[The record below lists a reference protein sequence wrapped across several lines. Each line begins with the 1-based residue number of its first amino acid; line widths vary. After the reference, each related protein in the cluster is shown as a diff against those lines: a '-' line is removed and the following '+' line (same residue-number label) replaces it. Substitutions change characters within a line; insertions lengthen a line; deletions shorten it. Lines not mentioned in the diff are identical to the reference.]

1 MSAELH
7 EQQRLA
13 VLIAANLLD
22 TAAEETFD
30 RLTRLASAI
39 LKTPVALV
47 SLVDHHRQFFKS
59 SVGLPEP
66 WATCR
71 ETPLS
76 HSFCQQVVN
85 TNETLAVADARTHP
99 LLRDNLAIR
108 DLGVIAYLG
117 IPLTTAEGYTL
128 GSFCAIDTTP
138 REWSDRDLEILR
150 DLAGLAIEQIELRL
164 LADRL
169 PDYLQL
175 RNLELFRA
183 EMVQMLVHDLR
194 NPLTAFI
201 SGLDMI
207 PRVGTLNEV
216 QQRCLFLARQGGA
229 TLAQTIDSILDVSK
243 SETDRIE
250 LKLTAISPT
259 QIMHI
264 ACQQMLPLADRS
276 EVQLVTTASEIPSL
290 MADREKLHRVMVN
303 LVSNAIQNTPPGG
316 NIFVFAQKIDAQ
328 KIQFTVQDTGR
339 GIPTEAFDRIFQKFV
354 RVLPEQ
360 GGGATKGTG
369 LGLPFSQMV
378 VEAHGGKIWVESELG
393 HGTSFHFT
401 LPLLDQILDRSSL
414 RVTT

>member
-22 TAAEETFD
+22 TPVEATFD

-71 ETPLS
+71 QTPLS
-76 HSFCQQVVN
+76 HSFCQHVVK
-85 TNETLAVADARTHP
+85 TNETLAVADARNHP
-99 LLRDNLAIR
+99 LLRDNLAIAE
-108 DLGVIAYLG
+108 LGVIAYLG

-138 REWSDRDLEILR
+138 REWSDRDVEILR
-150 DLAGLAIEQIELRL
+150 DLAGLAIEKIELRL
-164 LADRL
+164 LANQL

-175 RNLELFRA
+175 SNLELFRA

-194 NPLTAFI
+194 NPLTSFLG
-201 SGLDMI
+201 GLDLM
-207 PRVGTLNEV
+207 PLVGTLNDA
-216 QQRCLFLARQGGA
+216 QQRCLSLARQGGA
-229 TLAQTIDSILDVSK
+229 TLAQTIDSILDASK
-243 SETDRIE
+243 SQTDQIE
-250 LKLTAISPT
+250 LKLAAISPT
-259 QIMHI
+259 QIMDI
-264 ACQQMLPLADRS
+264 ACQQMLPLAQKS
-276 EVQLVTTASEIPSL
+276 EVRLTYTASAVPPF
-290 MADREKLHRVMVN
+290 MADSEKLRRVMVN
-303 LVSNAIQNTPPGG
+303 LVGNAIQNTPPGG
-316 NIFVFAQKIDAQ
+316 EIFVFAQATDAQ
-328 KIQFTVQDTGR
+328 TIQFTVKDTGR
-339 GIPTEAFDRIFQKFV
+339 GIPAEAFDRIFQKFV
-354 RVLPEQ
+354 RLLPEQ
-360 GGGATKGTG
+360 GIGAANGTG

-401 LPLLDQILDRSSL
+401 LPLTPLPIFSVSS
-414 RVTT
+414 V

>member
-22 TAAEETFD
+22 TPAEETFD

-66 WATCR
+66 WATVR

-76 HSFCQQVVN
+76 HSFCQHVVQ
-85 TNETLAVADARTHP
+85 TNEILAVTDARIDP
-99 LLRDNLAIR
+99 LVRDNLAVA

-117 IPLTTAEGYTL
+117 IPLITAEGYTL

-138 REWSDRDLEILR
+138 REWSNEDIQILG
-150 DLAGLAIEQIELRL
+150 DLAGLAIEKIELRL
-164 LADRL
+164 LANQL
-169 PDYLQL
+169 PDYLKL
-175 RNLELFRA
+175 SNLEVFRA

-194 NPLTAFI
+194 NPLTSFI
-201 SGLDMI
+201 SGLEML
-207 PRVGTLNEV
+207 PLVGTLNEV
-216 QQRCLFLARQGGA
+216 QQRCLFLARQGGK
-229 TLAQTIDSILDVSK
+229 TLAEMIDNILDMSK
-243 SETDRIE
+243 SETARID
-250 LKLTAISPT
+250 LKLAAVSPT
-259 QIMHI
+259 VIMHI
-264 ACQQMLPLADRS
+264 ACEQMLPLAQKS
-276 EVQLVTTASEIPSL
+276 EVRLGYTVSAIPPL
-290 MADREKLHRVMVN
+290 MADYEKLRRVMVN

-316 NIFVFAQKIDAQ
+316 EIFVFAQEIDAQ
-328 KIQFTVQDTGR
+328 TIQFTVKDTGR
-339 GIPTEAFDRIFQKFV
+339 GIPAEAFDRIFEKFV
-354 RVLPEQ
+354 RVPSQE
-360 GGGATKGTG
+360 GVGSANGTG

-378 VEAHGGKIWVESELG
+378 VEAHGGKIWVESKLG

-401 LPLLDQILDRSSL
+401 LPQGGVMSYEL
-414 RVTT
+414 